1 MTPLAPTTPIR
12 SCSRND
18 PSRNAAWPNSQVIA
32 PDARAAAINVSLV
45 GMAGGG
51 AEVAASVIDGDSEV
65 DPDGDGDGD
74 GEQLTTSIPA
84 TRRAGVTGK
93 LDAVGFYVS
102 ATGPGPTVQVQPAVG
117 NAVIEIEGTASGL
130 PVSPP
135 LASATP
141 TLGSAPGWVYFIL
154 PSPINIV
161 AGTKYAILM
170 WTGAPVILNW
180 AGDCSNSYPGGE
192 ALVFRGGW
200 FSVDGSEA
208 SPAYCQQDFAFQTYV
223 TAAPPATTAP
233 PAATAPPTSTT
244 PAKRAPNGGPAIP
257 VIVAGFA
264 AAAAFVTMRRYGLAR
279 R

>member
-1 MTPLAPTTPIR
+1 MRRIGVAIAGVAMVLALTASSTLAIPLPGTLDQHQDTITGNGATWSDTE
-12 SCSRND
+12 
-18 PSRNAAWPNSQVIA
+18 
-32 PDARAAAINVSLV
+32 
-45 GMAGGG
+45 MGG
-51 AEVAASVIDGDSEV
+51 AGWRL
-65 DPDGDGDGD
+65 G
-74 GEQLTTSIPA
+74 QTFT
-84 TRRAGVTGK
+84 AGVTGT
-93 LDAVGFYVS
+93 LDAVGVYVS
-102 ATGPGPTVQVQPAVG
+102 ATQPLPPPAVQVQPHPAVG
-117 NAVIEIEGTASGL
+117 NAAIQIRSTDLSGL
-130 PVSPP
+130 PAPP

-223 TAAPPATTAP
+223 TAAPRAATAP
-233 PAATAPPTSTT
+233 PATAPPTSTT
-244 PAKRAPNGGPAIP
+244 PAKDAPNGGPAIP
-257 VIVAGFA
+257 VIVAAFA